1 MFAVVLLVGA
11 ILTYQFVRRLFVT
24 KEDLEDVDS
33 LHEKLNKEVNQLK
46 KEKKYQ
52 LIKPTVDDFNS
63 QIFQLSNKDR
73 DKYTIDLHGLYSDH
87 AILEL
92 KNRINQLIKEKYKG
106 KLLVITGRGSHSV
119 GEAKIKPRVNSFLK
133 ENSLLFEENSKG
145 GAFIVYLSSQNVL
158 LL

>member
-1 MFAVVLLVGA
+1 MFAVVL
-11 ILTYQFVRRLFVT
+11 RLFVT
-24 KEDLEDVDS
+24 KEDLENVDS

-63 QIFQLSNKDR
+63 QIFQLR

-133 ENSLLFEENSKG
+133 ENSLLFEEISKG